1 MMCLGVL
8 FFMFLVFGATLG
20 FMALYFPSNLKTLWL
35 LFFQL
40 FFLYLHSVLSGN
52 SSHKDISLVPQFTD
66 LLFIFKDSFFSL
78 YFILDSFYYCVFKIS
93 ITMSKNSSLLQC
105 PIPAIYI
112 YFLCVCI
119 CRLLQLFTYR

>member
-1 MMCLGVL
+1 MSWRA
-8 FFMFLVFGATLG
+8 FLHVSCVWGYSWIYGFILSIKLENTLASIFSTVFSLSP
-20 FMALYFPSNLKTLWL
+20 L
-35 LFFQL
+35 
-40 FFLYLHSVLSGN
+40 SVLSGN

-112 YFLCVCI
+112 FFLCVCI